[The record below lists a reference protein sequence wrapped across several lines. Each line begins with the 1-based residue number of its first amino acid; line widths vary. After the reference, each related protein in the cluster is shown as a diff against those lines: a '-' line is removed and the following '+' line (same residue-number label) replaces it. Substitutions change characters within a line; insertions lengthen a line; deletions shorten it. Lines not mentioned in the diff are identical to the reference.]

1 MGESES
7 TPETAP
13 VGGGLFSRILMGI
26 LGLLLGLLM
35 IAATLYRILAEFGRI
50 DSSDIPDDIVNSLQI
65 LQALYYLVAAFCL
78 AVIVSS
84 IATFINF
91 AWARKALLGS
101 TGAMFVLLVGC
112 GISEYSLLQTVF
124 GVYDVDSEEIHW
136 RYKPMTSFS
145 MLMAYTSLFF
155 GGLIWLIDYLGRGT
169 AAKATLAGRR

>member
-50 DSSDIPDDIVNSLQI
+50 DSSDIPDEIDNSLQI
-65 LQALYYLVAAFCL
+65 LQALYYLVAVLGL

-112 GISEYSLLQTVF
+112 GISEYSILQTVF

-155 GGLIWLIDYLGRGT
+155 GGLIWLIDYLGRPKNT
-169 AAKATLAGRR
+169 

>member
-7 TPETAP
+7 TPATAP
-13 VGGGLFSRILMGI
+13 VGGGLFARILMGI

-84 IATFINF
+84 IATFINS

-112 GISEYSLLQTVF
+112 GIYEYSIINELYGGHLA
-124 GVYDVDSEEIHW
+124 DAEEIPW
-136 RYKPMTSFS
+136 RMKPMTTFS
-145 MLMAYTSLFF
+145 MLMAYISLFF
-155 GGLIWLIDYLGRGT
+155 GGLIWLIDYLDRSRDVLH
-169 AAKATLAGRR
+169 KR